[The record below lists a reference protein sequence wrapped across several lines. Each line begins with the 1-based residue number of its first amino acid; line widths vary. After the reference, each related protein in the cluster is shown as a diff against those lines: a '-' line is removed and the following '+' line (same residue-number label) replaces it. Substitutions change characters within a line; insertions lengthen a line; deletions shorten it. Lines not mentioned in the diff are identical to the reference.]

1 MAYEYQGFATLG
13 VNLNRQNYGSL
24 DISQVFTSQADLN
37 YYISKGVVTESVS
50 QYWLDTV
57 PYPYAGQY
65 LALVDNDTR
74 KVTAYI
80 LEERAESDIDVA
92 NGKYAFIYKEV
103 GITPLGD
110 GATVDVDAT
119 GKITL
124 HGLEGLDN
132 SKTYVPRLVDGALVW
147 AEPSA
152 VTVEGLDQRLEEAEK
167 DIGALEAADTKLQG
181 EIDAVE
187 ETVGEHTTAIGELE
201 AADTALG
208 GRIDGHDTRLAN
220 LEATVNGK
228 EAVGTE
234 GEDGYQPAVTG
245 LTDQVDDHERRIV
258 SVEGVVA
265 NVYTKTE
272 TDEKI
277 AEEIGKQ
284 AHFSAQVVTDKAEM
298 TDATV
303 LYLYKPEGADGT
315 DVYEQYIVINGT
327 ATCIGET
334 SVDLTSYATSA
345 AVESAIS
352 AAKSEIEAAYG
363 AADKALG
370 DRIDGVQ
377 NTINGL
383 GTTYATIEQLN
394 NKADKS
400 ALEATNKTVGEH
412 TTAIGELQAVSH
424 SHTNADVLAAIT
436 AEKVAAWDKAEENVV
451 KSVKEDELE
460 VSEAGELSVVAIS
473 QDKVTGLGT
482 KLGEIDAAISGKVD
496 KKTGYDLI
504 SSEDLAKL
512 SKLSSTG
519 TLDAANVDNLGK
531 WITDNR
537 ETVSGLMSADEETKL
552 AGIAAGAQVNVI
564 EGVTVA
570 GGQLT
575 PNENKVVDIPF
586 ASNTVYGVVMGYEG
600 ENAVMINTAN
610 NHMEVHS
617 LNVNKLVQD
626 ENTVLVLN
634 GGNA

>member
-1 MAYEYQGFATLG
+1 MSYTYQNFASLP
-13 VNLNRQNYGSL
+13 VNLNRQAYGAL
-24 DISQVFTSQADLN
+24 DISQVFTSLDDLK
-37 YYISKGVVTESVS
+37 YYVSKGVYTTNVSTYWYESE
-50 QYWLDTV
+50 DKKIV

-80 LEERAESDIDVA
+80 LEENAEGSEF
-92 NGKYAFIYKEV
+92 AFSYKEV

-124 HGLEGLDN
+124 HGLEGLDT
-132 SKTYVPRLVDGALVW
+132 SKTYVPKLVDGKLVW

-167 DIGALEAADTKLQG
+167 DISALEAADITLQDNI
-181 EIDAVE
+181 EAVE
-187 ETVGEHTTAIGELE
+187 KTVGEHTTAIGELE

-220 LEATVNGK
+220 VEATINGK
-228 EAVGTE
+228 DAVGTE
-234 GEDGYQPAVTG
+234 GEEGYQPAVVG
-245 LTDQVDDHERRIV
+245 LTDTVADHERRIV
-258 SVEGVVA
+258 SVEGIVA
-265 NVYTKTE
+265 NVYSKAE

-284 AHFSAQVVTDKAEM
+284 AHFSAQVVTDKAAM

-303 LYLYKPEGADGT
+303 LYLYKPEGAEGT

-334 SVDLTSYATSA
+334 SVDLSDYATSE
-345 AVESAIS
+345 AVESAIN
-352 AAKSEIEAAYG
+352 AAKGEIEAAYK
-363 AADKALG
+363 AADTALG
-370 DRIDGVQ
+370 ERIGGVEQ
-377 NTINGL
+377 NINKL
-383 GTTYATIEQLN
+383 GDTYATITQLN
-394 NKADKS
+394 DKADKT
-400 ALEATNKTVGEH
+400 ALEATDKTVAEH
-412 TTAIGELQAVSH
+412 TTAIGELQAISH

-451 KSVKEDELE
+451 KSAKEGELV
-460 VSEAGELSVVAIS
+460 VSEAGELSVVAIA
-473 QDKVTGLGT
+473 QDKVTGLGP
-482 KLGEIDAAISGKVD
+482 KLSEIDAAVAGKVD
-496 KKTGYDLI
+496 KKAGYDLI

-537 ETVSGLMSADEETKL
+537 ETVSGLMSAEEETKL

-586 ASNTVYGVVMGYEG
+586 ASNAVYGVVMGYEG

-626 ENTVLVLN
+626 DNTVLVLN